1 MQDRQA
7 LGHHHAQV
15 FQLFGAEA
23 VLPAVE
29 QQRGGHV
36 EALQGLGDGAGEQ
49 GQQHE
54 LPRAGRRAQVHVVV
68 LAQQPLFDQRG
79 QPLVDHFV
87 QLFRRPAQE
96 QFGLQVRVQRMHIL
110 AQQFAAHA

>member
-15 FQLFGAEA
+15 FQRFGAQA
-23 VLPAVE
+23 VLPAVD

-54 LPRAGRRAQVHVVV
+54 LPRAGRRAHVQVVV
-68 LAQQPLFDQRG
+68 LAQQALFHQRD
-79 QPLVDHFV
+79 QPLVDDLV
-87 QLFRRPAQE
+87 QLFWRPAQE
-96 QFGLQVRVQRMHIL
+96 QFGL
-110 AQQFAAHA
+110 